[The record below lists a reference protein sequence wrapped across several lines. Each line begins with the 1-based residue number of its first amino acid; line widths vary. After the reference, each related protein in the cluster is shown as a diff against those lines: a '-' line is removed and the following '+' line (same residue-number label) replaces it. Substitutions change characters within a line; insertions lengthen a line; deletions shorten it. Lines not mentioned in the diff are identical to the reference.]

1 MSGIPMSE
9 GWGLLLVAYL
19 FSPISK
25 IVFYIYQIYIKT
37 IYILY
42 KFKKKK

>member
-9 GWGLLLVAYL
+9 SRGLLLVAYL

-25 IVFYIYQIYIKT
+25 IVFYIYQN
-37 IYILY
+37 ILKEY
-42 KFKKKK
+42 AS